1 MNSISVIGTGDF
13 THPKWLKEL
22 DDKLEYY
29 ASDRYVAETLETQT
43 GCRMSS

>member
-1 MNSISVIGTGDF
+1 MRRGEYNGYHLLGI
-13 THPKWLKEL
+13 EL

-29 ASDRYVAETLETQT
+29 ASDRYVAETVEPQT